1 MNAFAC
7 NARWLVFFS
16 LLWAGTAISGD
27 FSADVDGVTAYLGVV
42 PAEIARASN
51 TPHVGPERDAHGRV
65 ISSGASH
72 HVVIAL
78 FDSATGVR
86 IENAEVS
93 ATLVARGKYQ
103 TSKHLDPMRI
113 NDTVSYGNV
122 FDLSGGDEYRV
133 DVEIRLP
140 ERDRPVKV
148 SFRYRDPRGGGR

>member
-1 MNAFAC
+1 MNAFVC
-7 NARWLVFFS
+7 NARWLVFFG
-16 LLWAGTAISGD
+16 LLWAGIATSGE

-42 PAEIARASN
+42 PAEIARASD
-51 TPHVGPERDAHGRV
+51 TPHVGPERDAHGRL
-65 ISSGASH
+65 ISSGAS

-93 ATLVARGKYQ
+93 ATIVARGKYQ
-103 TSKHLDPMRI
+103 SSKHLDPMRI

-122 FDLSGGDEYRV
+122 FDLSGGDEYRI
-133 DVEIRLP
+133 DVEIRLAG
-140 ERDRPVKV
+140 RDRPVNV